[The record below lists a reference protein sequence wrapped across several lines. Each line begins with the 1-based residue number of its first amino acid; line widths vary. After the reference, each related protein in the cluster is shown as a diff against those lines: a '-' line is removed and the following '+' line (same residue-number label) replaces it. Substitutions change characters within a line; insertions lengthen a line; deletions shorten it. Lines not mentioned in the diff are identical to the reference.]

1 MFGASIRSK
10 GARRRKAPWQG
21 HASASNPRDLDPR
34 FAGFGIRAI
43 GDRLAPQQRLR
54 RCRFL
59 DAPKY
64 VSEMLRKCH
73 NMSCHSKC
81 TNVWL
86 LNVQHCTTVQLCLI
100 IIWNYLAIH
109 HCVMQCECIILQISW
124 LVLDSLQKN
133 ETPCFAVAWLFY
145 FSILAQR
152 STCDFQTYQV
162 WPRDLH
168 GQQGRCY
175 FLNFVSGKVLANGNL
190 QGVVKTW
197 NWMPWDPQMDW
208 SFLRF

>member
-1 MFGASIRSK
+1 M
-10 GARRRKAPWQG
+10 QG
-21 HASASNPRDLDPR
+21 CV
-34 FAGFGIRAI
+34 IV
-43 GDRLAPQQRLR
+43 
-54 RCRFL
+54 
-59 DAPKY
+59 K
-64 VSEMLRKCH
+64 
-73 NMSCHSKC
+73 
-81 TNVWL
+81 
-86 LNVQHCTTVQLCLI
+86 CTTVQLCLI

-124 LVLDSLQKN
+124 LVLDSLQKI

-152 STCDFQTYQV
+152 STCDFQTYPV

-208 SFLRF
+208 SFLRLKGLKFLFPSNSKNSFHGFLRVRVTCFFCGKFHLQ